1 VCKLIRFIHTADWQ
15 IGKPF
20 LQIKDDQKRFKLRQE
35 RLNAIGRIREVAR
48 MQEAQFVLIAGDLFD
63 SPTPSSAVVTEVLEV
78 IGEMN
83 VPVLV
88 IPGNHDHGALGTV
101 WHTDDFKKY
110 KKQMAPNLLLL
121 LDCQP
126 LEIENAVVLPCPL
139 IRNKDNIDPTLWLRN
154 FDWSTISSTKP
165 RIVLAHGAVHE
176 FGGRD
181 YSFDDEAQSGANN
194 LINLNH
200 LPIDEIDYIALGDW
214 HNLKQVSKKAWYAG
228 TPEPDRFDQG
238 ENNQRGQVLQ
248 IDVSRSQQPEVKSIA
263 TGRIQWHNISFTF
276 NCDTDLDRF
285 ERQIEDLTAGR
296 VSRDLLRV
304 EISGGLSL
312 SGHHRYERL
321 KEDLENKLLR
331 LRIKGECHQ
340 APEAGE
346 LEKLTLNSE
355 DPLIAQVASRLKE
368 SLNSEEDQ
376 DSEQASIARVALCEL
391 YRFTEKG

>member
-1 VCKLIRFIHTADWQ
+1 MARFIHTADWQ

-20 LQIKDDQKRFKLRQE
+20 LQIKDEQKRFKLRQE

-48 MQEAQFVLIAGDLFD
+48 MQESQFVLIAGDLFD
-63 SPTPSSAVVTEVLEV
+63 SPTPSSSVVTEVLEV

-101 WHTDDFKKY
+101 WHTDDFNKY
-110 KKQMAPNLLLL
+110 QKQMAPNLLLL
-121 LDCQP
+121 LDSEP
-126 LEIENAVVLPCPL
+126 VEIKDAVILPCPL
-139 IRNKDNIDPTLWLRN
+139 LRNKDNTDPTLWLRN
-154 FDWSTISSTKP
+154 FDWGTISSTKP
-165 RIVLAHGAVHE
+165 RIVLAHGGVHE

-194 LINLNH
+194 LINLNQ

-214 HNLKQVSKKAWYAG
+214 HNLKQVSKKAWYPG

-248 IDVSRSQQPEVKSIA
+248 IDVSRSQQPEVKSIP
-263 TGRIQWHNISFTF
+263 TGRIQWHNISFRF
-276 NCDTDLDRF
+276 NSDTDLDRF

-312 SGHHRYERL
+312 SGHHRYELL
-321 KEDLENKLLR
+321 KADLENKLLR

-346 LEKLTLNSE
+346 LEKLTRNIE
-355 DPLIAQVASRLKE
+355 DPLIAQVASRLQE
-368 SLNSEEDQ
+368 RLNREEDQ
-376 DSEQASIARVALCEL
+376 DSEQASITRVALCEL
-391 YRFTEKG
+391 YRFAVKG